1 MNVFVLLASACPYS
15 RSYVAPSFHFQNC
28 DRSIGISAIPRK
40 TCLCFCL
47 CLCLCSSENQPLLP
61 TELSGNKDWNEKGP
75 KPVCLRVSWCL
86 RTSIHLHLRRSRTYF
101 CRFVRIKHFV
111 QQFCWTQQY
120 VGTLNGCLS
129 KRRNG
134 VRNFFPIFPLFF

>member
-28 DRSIGISAIPRK
+28 DRSIGISAISRK

-61 TELSGNKDWNEKGP
+61 TELSGNKDWNENGP
-75 KPVCLRVSWCL
+75 KPVCLLVFLMFTYKHSFAFEKISYFLLSFCQNQTLCSTVLLDATICWNAQRV
-86 RTSIHLHLRRSRTYF
+86 F
-101 CRFVRIKHFV
+101 K
-111 QQFCWTQQY
+111 
-120 VGTLNGCLS
+120 
-129 KRRNG
+129 
-134 VRNFFPIFPLFF
+134 